1 VKIDLNGVQN
11 SDFKKGRRS
20 LLQYTILYIGQ
31 SLFIPNNARRNPKT
45 SNKNIENASKREKKR
60 VKLVAYKII
69 A

>member
-20 LLQYTILYIGQ
+20 LLQYTILYIRQ
-31 SLFIPNNARRNPKT
+31 SLFIPNTARRNPKT